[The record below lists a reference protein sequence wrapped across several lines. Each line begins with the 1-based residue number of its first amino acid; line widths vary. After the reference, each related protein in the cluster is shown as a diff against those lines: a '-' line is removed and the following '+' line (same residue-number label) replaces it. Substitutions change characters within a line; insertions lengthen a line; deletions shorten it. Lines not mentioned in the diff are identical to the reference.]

1 MRIKKNLILKEATEI
16 KGFIEKNKKLPL
28 SCTLDN
34 TQLSVYSTCY
44 LMCAALE
51 NKFKADNYN
60 LSPVIIYNSAR
71 LSDTINEKVYKED
84 YLRMVRNFV
93 DYCHEHKR
101 VPGYIT
107 TQKSKT
113 KVSFELYMYCMAKI
127 LVFYQKNKTLP
138 NYCLFNKSDL
148 KVKQTTTKNTKT
160 ASSSSTSTTKKP
172 TTSSKNTVKA
182 TVKKISKYVQTNLLE
197 NIGCKGRGQCTPYYC
212 SCNALQQMFY
222 RLTGIL
228 VPEKTIAKWA
238 GVTTSGVGHAGIET
252 AVAKFNKTYKKNLK
266 ITWKNF
272 SDFGKTTKE
281 RFKNLCEIITN
292 PKMAVFFHLLYKL
305 LYGHYE
311 PIKAID
317 MDSEM
322 LEILNSLGTKNNDGT
337 YQGYVEKRSFGTQQ
351 SYILGITQKSV
362 CIISA

>member
-1 MRIKKNLILKEATEI
+1 MKVKKSLILKEASEI
-16 KGFIEKNKKLPL
+16 KNFIEKNKNIPKACKLSDGTIL
-28 SCTLDN
+28 SPY
-34 TQLSVYSTCY
+34 SVTY
-44 LMCAALE
+44 LMSSLIQDL
-51 NKFKADNYN
+51 KGTSYN
-60 LSPVIIYNSAR
+60 LVDVIIYNSDKHVD
-71 LSDTINEKVYKED
+71 SIDEKVLKED
-84 YLRMVRNFV
+84 YLKMSKNFV
-93 DYCHEHKR
+93 NYCHEHKR

-292 PKMAVFFHLLYKL
+292 PKMAVFFHLLYRL

>member
-1 MRIKKNLILKEATEI
+1 MKIKKSLILKEATEI
-16 KGFIEKNKKLPL
+16 KSFIEKNHKIPK
-28 SCTLDN
+28 SCTL
-34 TQLSVYSTCY
+34 
-44 LMCAALE
+44 
-51 NKFKADNYN
+51 ADGTI
-60 LSPVIIYNSAR
+60 LSPYSVTFLMSSLIHNLNSTSYGLTNVIIYDSNKHV
-71 LSDTINEKVYKED
+71 DTINEKVQKED
-84 YLRMVRNFV
+84 YLKMINNFIN
-93 DYCHEHKR
+93 YCKNHKR
-101 VPGYIT
+101 VPSYIT
-107 TQKSKT
+107 TTKSEV
-113 KVSFELYMYCMAKI
+113 KVSFELYMYCLSKM
-127 LVFYQKNKTLP
+127 LVFYQKNKALP
-138 NYCLFNKSDL
+138 NHCEFNKSDL
-148 KVKQTTTKNTKT
+148 TVKQTTTKNTKT
-160 ASSSSTSTTKKP
+160 TSSSSTSTTKK
-172 TTSSKNTVKA
+172 TATSSKNTVKA

-238 GVTTSGVGHAGIET
+238 GVTTNGVGHAGIET

-292 PKMAVFFHLLYKL
+292 PKMAIFFHLLYRL

-351 SYILGITQKSV
+351 SYISGITQKSV